1 MAAKRFLLC
10 ILLDQCWSSFCG
22 LDLLGKQKSRSKN
35 GFFAFADSAPVT
47 NGVVLIPQA
56 NVRFA

>member
-22 LDLLGKQKSRSKN
+22 LDLLGKQKSRPET
-35 GFFAFADSAPVT
+35 AFLLLLTAHPLQTALS
-47 NGVVLIPQA
+47 
-56 NVRFA
+56 